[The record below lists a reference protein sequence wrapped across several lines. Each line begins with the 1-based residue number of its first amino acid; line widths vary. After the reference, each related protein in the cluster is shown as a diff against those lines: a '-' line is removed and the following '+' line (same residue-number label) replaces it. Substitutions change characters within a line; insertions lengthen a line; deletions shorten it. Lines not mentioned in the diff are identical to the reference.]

1 MKSMLEALYCGE
13 FHPEEKIVPRDPE
26 YRRIRRE
33 ISEAKGMWKGK
44 LSADNFNQ
52 LETLLDLHRQTES
65 MQATSSFVNGFQLG
79 ALMMMEIYAAK
90 EELIY
95 GLR

>member
-13 FHPEEKIVPRDPE
+13 FRPEEKIVPRDPE
-26 YRRIRRE
+26 FRRIRRE

-52 LETLLDLHRQTES
+52 LETLLDLYRQTES

>member
-13 FHPEEKIVPRDPE
+13 IRPEEKIVPRDPVF
-26 YRRIRRE
+26 RKIRRE
-33 ISEAKGMWKGK
+33 ISEAKGIWKGK
-44 LSADNFNQ
+44 LSTDDFNR

-65 MQATSSFVNGFQLG
+65 MQATSSFANGFQLG

-95 GLR
+95 G

>member
-13 FHPEEKIVPRDPE
+13 IRPEEKIVPRAPE
-26 YRRIRRE
+26 FRRIRRE

-44 LSADNFNQ
+44 LSTDDFNQ

-65 MQATSSFVNGFQLG
+65 MQADFHKWVSTWGVNDDGSV
-79 ALMMMEIYAAK
+79 
-90 EELIY
+90 
-95 GLR
+95 RS

>member
-1 MKSMLEALYCGE
+1 
-13 FHPEEKIVPRDPE
+13 EEKIVPRDPE
-26 YRRIRRE
+26 FRRIRRE

-52 LETLLDLHRQTES
+52 LETLLDLYRQTES